1 MSRLVRVTLVVSLL
15 LDLSGM
21 TFGLFYEGV
30 FFDNLAH
37 FLTSFALV
45 ALAAEIAQH
54 RGMLPPA
61 LPGRRALAVG
71 AVAGLVGGGVWEI
84 GEAVADSL
92 FPVLIYNPPLD
103 TVLDMAFG
111 TLGGAVGAWRTTA
124 YLNRKPLRDTLR

>member
-1 MSRLVRVTLVVSLL
+1 VTLILSLL

-21 TFGLFYEGV
+21 AFGLFYEGV
-30 FFDNLAH
+30 FLDNLAH

-54 RGMLPPA
+54 RGVLP
-61 LPGRRALAVG
+61 LRVTGGRALVAG
-71 AVAGLVGGGVWEI
+71 AVVGLVGGGVWEI
-84 GEAVADSL
+84 VEAVADSL

-111 TLGGAVGAWRTTA
+111 TLGGAIGAWRTA
-124 YLNRKPLRDTLR
+124 AHLNRKPHRNTLS